1 MSGDITQTLSH
12 INDLSSQATNMFF
25 KGNMTSLADLIT
37 NSTKQIYK
45 NYTDTPQLSY
55 QDQETLPQDLQA
67 SFMTDR
73 FASHSQFAQVDISA
87 QDQQSLADL
96 ARQAADNVGAM
107 GQDTKDRFKNELDH
121 INGQISSK
129 HLNLGDLFAT
139 VTKIISFAL
148 SLVIEKLLKGVLI
161 IFDLAISLLDKILR
175 TPIRLP
181 WITDFY
187 QNVVLKKTT
196 GKLTLYDIF
205 ALSAA
210 VPVTV
215 MFRMTHKTQN
225 MFTEPEAEILINT
238 ENPEYYVDNLVNY
251 GMLAPDRNATALRT
265 MYRRSV
271 SYILGSGY
279 ATATMY
285 SALMGIIGHH
295 YWSLWMMR
303 APFELITIFCNYPWS
318 WYTNSVTKVC

>member
-1 MSGDITQTLSH
+1 MSADITQTLSH
-12 INDLSSQATNMFF
+12 MNDLSQQASSMFF
-25 KGNMTSLADLIT
+25 NGNITSLADLIT

-45 NYTDTPQLSY
+45 NYTDTPKLSY
-55 QDQETLPQDLQA
+55 EEQETLPQDLQA
-67 SFMTDR
+67 SFITDR
-73 FASHSQFAQVDISA
+73 FASHSRFAQVDISE
-87 QDQQSLADL
+87 QDQQSLVEL
-96 ARQAADNVGAM
+96 ARQTANNVGDM
-107 GQDTKDRFKNELDH
+107 GQDTKDRFKDELDH
-121 INGQISSK
+121 ITGQISSK
-129 HLNLGDLFAT
+129 NLNLGGLFST
-139 VTKIISFAL
+139 ITQLLSFAL
-148 SLVIEKLLKGVLI
+148 SLVIEKLLKGVLL
-161 IFDLAISLLDKILR
+161 IFDVAISLLDKILR

-215 MFRMTHKTQN
+215 MFRTTHKTQN
-225 MFTEPEAEILINT
+225 MFTEPEADILVNT

-251 GMLAPDRNATALRT
+251 GMLAPNQNATALRT

-271 SYILGSGY
+271 SYVLGSGY
-279 ATATMY
+279 STATVY

-303 APFELITIFCNYPWS
+303 APFELMAIFCNYPWS
-318 WYTNSVTKVC
+318 WYTNTVTKVS